1 MNKKT
6 IAIITFSILL
16 IILICIS
23 IYFSYSNHKIGNEI
37 ASVHLYKNL
46 IDTYLNNNNLLTN
59 CNYISIDVTSLID
72 PSTNNKLSDNSKNEI
87 LNYCK
92 KYINNVYS
100 EKIQDDSLMGL
111 NIDFYISGKNKNKFN
126 IDIKYSLSNSN
137 IIGGRTYI
145 CIYNNVWTVND
156 KGNAWSS

>member
-1 MNKKT
+1 
-6 IAIITFSILL
+6 
-16 IILICIS
+16 
-23 IYFSYSNHKIGNEI
+23 
-37 ASVHLYKNL
+37 
-46 IDTYLNNNNLLTN
+46 
-59 CNYISIDVTSLID
+59 
-72 PSTNNKLSDNSKNEI
+72 
-87 LNYCK
+87 
-92 KYINNVYS
+92 
-100 EKIQDDSLMGL
+100 MGL